1 MKFQIFI
8 AFYILVKFIVT
19 MMADK
24 ISNKKIVEN
33 FTEVS
38 LKTATEFD
46 GSAISKYFLRILQ
59 SLQ

>member
-1 MKFQIFI
+1 
-8 AFYILVKFIVT
+8 

-46 GSAISKYFLRILQ
+46 GSAISRYFLRILQ